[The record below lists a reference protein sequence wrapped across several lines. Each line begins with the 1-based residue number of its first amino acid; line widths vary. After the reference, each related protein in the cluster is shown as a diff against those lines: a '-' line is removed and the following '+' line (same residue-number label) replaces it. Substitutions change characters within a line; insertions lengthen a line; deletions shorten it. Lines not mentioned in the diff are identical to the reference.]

1 MKISIPISTETR
13 LLISN
18 EKLKDNEYP
27 TNQLQKGLL
36 LFHQEEN
43 LAEEAVGFGVP
54 VLKQGLRTIFAGEA
68 DLDFHEFDKGWAL
81 TALYKMNLQEKIAN
95 RDTGKY
101 HSDGIYLIKS
111 FLSVLHRRLPRLRS
125 FLDKSSAHLRKIF
138 SLETSYG
145 FYKEIAAIKV
155 IYNGIYGSPRI
166 EILVEI
172 PDLSKSGITEVI
184 MMNEQ
189 GAHFFNTY
197 RDSDGIILQ
206 NTLIGS
212 WSKVDSASASFIS
225 DEHRLAFS
233 IKNNEI
239 GQLFKGFELI
249 ESRLA
254 WSGFGYSLSPNVR
267 FFQYQLEI
275 GKFL

>member
-1 MKISIPISTETR
+1 
-13 LLISN
+13 
-18 EKLKDNEYP
+18 
-27 TNQLQKGLL
+27 
-36 LFHQEEN
+36 
-43 LAEEAVGFGVP
+43 
-54 VLKQGLRTIFAGEA
+54 
-68 DLDFHEFDKGWAL
+68 
-81 TALYKMNLQEKIAN
+81 
-95 RDTGKY
+95 
-101 HSDGIYLIKS
+101 
-111 FLSVLHRRLPRLRS
+111 
-125 FLDKSSAHLRKIF
+125 
-138 SLETSYG
+138 
-145 FYKEIAAIKV
+145 
-155 IYNGIYGSPRI
+155 
-166 EILVEI
+166 
-172 PDLSKSGITEVI
+172 